1 MSNPVLRSQSIPPSQ
16 AISFSTKPSRLLGAW
31 RRKHAIGIVSPAYG
45 SEKVSYGLRP
55 AGYSFHKLYRLP
67 IQRLDRS
74 GTFFKYTPVLLDH
87 PVELVHSFNELPM
100 GMRPFIVSFENEL
113 PRYLGKV
120 RPWQADIGH
129 GLLESR
135 RCRNLLALS
144 EIAAR
149 TLRRDLE
156 ANGLPGAAGKVSVF
170 RGAVLSAPT
179 FENRMVVDDRSTAAP
194 LRVLFVGR
202 DPFGKGLLPL
212 LDALD
217 DCRAQGATVQATI
230 VCNFETRDYI
240 SKGRNPDMA
249 ALLTR
254 LQRDPGITHHPL
266 LPNREIHRLMQTHD
280 VFLFPTLD
288 ESLGWVAV
296 EAAMAGM
303 PVIATDIYA
312 IPELVVDG
320 VTGFL
325 VSLHKN
331 ETSRWAGLWM
341 DGAEFDR
348 ETESTFAVIR
358 EGLTRHI
365 LRFVENPSLVS
376 TMGAA
381 ARKHMEALYSFDA
394 ARSRLE
400 EMYASAL
407 G

>member
-1 MSNPVLRSQSIPPSQ
+1 MSP
-16 AISFSTKPSRLLGAW
+16 F
-31 RRKHAIGIVSPAYG
+31 YG
-45 SEKVSYGLRP
+45 SEKVSYGLQP
-55 AGYSFHKLYRLP
+55 HGYSFHKLYRVP
-67 IQRLDRS
+67 IQRLEKS
-74 GTFFKYTPVLLDH
+74 GTFWRFTPLLLDH
-87 PVELVHSFNELPM
+87 SVELVHTFNELPL

-120 RPWQADIGH
+120 QPWQANIGH
-129 GLLESR
+129 GLLDSR
-135 RCRNLLALS
+135 RCRNILALS

-149 TLRRDLE
+149 NVKCELAT
-156 ANGLPGAAGKVSVF
+156 AGLSEAAGKVAVF

-179 FENRMVVDDRSTAAP
+179 FGEDGQADQTKSAAP

-202 DPFGKGLLPL
+202 DPFRKGLLPL

-217 DCRAQGATVQATI
+217 DCRAQGAAVQATI
-230 VCNFETRDYI
+230 VCNFETQDYA
-240 SKGRNPDMA
+240 SKGRDLDMS
-249 ALLTR
+249 ALQSR
-254 LQRDPGITHHPL
+254 MRQNPGITHHHL
-266 LPNREIHRLMQTHD
+266 LPNREIHRLMHSHD
-280 VFLFPTLD
+280 IFLFPTLD

-381 ARKHMEALYSFDA
+381 ARKHMENLYSFDA
-394 ARSRLE
+394 ARCRLE
-400 EMYASAL
+400 AMYASAL
-407 G
+407 D

>member
-1 MSNPVLRSQSIPPSQ
+1 MRNPDLHSQSIPPSQ
-16 AISFSTKPSRLLGAW
+16 AISFSTKPSRLLAAW

-55 AGYSFHKLYRLP
+55 HGYSFHKLYRVP
-67 IQRLDRS
+67 IQRLEKS
-74 GTFFKYTPVLLDH
+74 GTFWKCTPVLLDH
-87 PVELVHSFNELPM
+87 PVELVHTFNELPM
-100 GMRPFIVSFENEL
+100 GVRPFIVSFENEL

-120 RPWQADIGH
+120 QPWQANVGH
-129 GLLESR
+129 GLLESY
-135 RCRNLLALS
+135 RCRNILALS

-149 TLRRDLE
+149 RVRHDLTAAGLRE
-156 ANGLPGAAGKVSVF
+156 AAGKVSVF

-179 FENRMVVDDRSTAAP
+179 FGEDAAAVAKAVSP
-194 LRVLFVGR
+194 LRLLFVGR

-217 DCRAQGATVQATI
+217 DCRTQGAAVQATI

-249 ALLTR
+249 ALQAR
-254 LQRDPGITHHPL
+254 MQQNPGITHHHL
-266 LPNREIHRLMQTHD
+266 LPNREIHRLMHSHD
-280 VFLFPTLD
+280 IFLFPTLD

-296 EAAMAGM
+296 EAAIAGM

-348 ETESTFAVIR
+348 ETESTFAAIR

-365 LRFVENPSLVS
+365 LRFVENPSLVF
-376 TMGAA
+376 TMGSA
-381 ARKHMEALYSFDA
+381 ARRHMENLYAFDT
-394 ARSRLE
+394 ARSRLGQ
-400 EMYASAL
+400 MYADAL